1 MTQYERAV
9 PYEGSEPYI
18 FVSYSHKDTD
28 RVLPVI
34 CAMKEAGYRI
44 WYDEG
49 IDPGS
54 EWPESIAQHLANAA
68 VCMFFLSANSLA
80 SKNCRREINFAIS
93 HDLGFLSV
101 VLEDAKISLG
111 LELQISSY
119 MFLQRYKYRSEEQF
133 LRKLMDVELLQP
145 CRDVPEVIETT
156 PSEPSPAPEKT
167 KKPKAK
173 KTRKSSGKKPAW
185 RIGLVIAALVIG
197 LFVWH
202 PWTSGSDG
210 VKVTIDDTEYRIY
223 SQAHIKE
230 ASIDV
235 QDIQKLERIEK
246 MSSLIFSDCTFE
258 SGSLEELNNITQLN
272 TVEMHHCT
280 NVNTLAFANAMT
292 NLHTLQITEC
302 AINDSI
308 LSSVQFSEKM
318 KTIDLSGNSLTLLP
332 DLSACV
338 NLASLNIRNNQIT
351 SLDPM
356 AACTNLKE
364 LMIDNNPISD
374 ISLLEPMIRL
384 TTVDL
389 SGTQIT
395 SLDGLK
401 NCTVLETVDFSGLPL
416 TDLSLLEKNKETLLY
431 AVLQRM
437 PDTDF
442 SALQGCTNLRELY
455 LTSSGVQDLSF
466 VSGMERLERLQ
477 AADNA
482 IRDLSPLAGCTK
494 LRILNLA
501 GNSIESLAGLPAVLE
516 TSAFHLL
523 LQNNPLTS
531 LEGLPDAAQYDALLL
546 QNDPLADIS
555 ALDGKDIFTIVLDY
569 KDGMDPALLKQSV
582 RVYVTSLD
590 LSKQLALEEALGS
603 RLYLVSEEEALE
615 KLKQDYPNVSYILP

>member
-1 MTQYERAV
+1 
-9 PYEGSEPYI
+9 
-18 FVSYSHKDTD
+18 
-28 RVLPVI
+28 
-34 CAMKEAGYRI
+34 MK
-44 WYDEG
+44 
-49 IDPGS
+49 
-54 EWPESIAQHLANAA
+54 
-68 VCMFFLSANSLA
+68 
-80 SKNCRREINFAIS
+80 
-93 HDLGFLSV
+93 
-101 VLEDAKISLG
+101 
-111 LELQISSY
+111 
-119 MFLQRYKYRSEEQF
+119 
-133 LRKLMDVELLQP
+133 KL
-145 CRDVPEVIETT
+145 
-156 PSEPSPAPEKT
+156 
-167 KKPKAK
+167 
-173 KTRKSSGKKPAW
+173 
-185 RIGLVIAALVIG
+185 
-197 LFVWH
+197 
-202 PWTSGSDG
+202 
-210 VKVTIDDTEYRIY
+210 
-223 SQAHIKE
+223 
-230 ASIDV
+230 
-235 QDIQKLERIEK
+235 
-246 MSSLIFSDCTFE
+246 SSLIFSDCTFE

-302 AINDSI
+302 AVNDSI

-318 KTIDLSGNSLTLLP
+318 KTIDLSDNSLTLLP

-384 TTVDL
+384 TTMDL

-401 NCTVLETVDFSGLPL
+401 NCTVLETVDFSGLSL

-546 QNDPLADIS
+546 QNDPLEDIS